1 MPKVTVKLERDG
13 VERRIQKPRRPNV
26 DADNYVFYHIDGKP
40 SSKVCIR
47 WPIFESEG
55 DEIPATVTLEW

>member
-1 MPKVTVKLERDG
+1 VTVAEALAGGTENS
-13 VERRIQKPRRPNV
+13 KPRRPNV
-26 DADNYVFYHIDGKP
+26 DADNYVYYRIDGKP

-55 DEIPATVTLEW
+55 GEIPVAVTLEW